1 MNAVAALATALVGLA
16 MAAFPAAAED
26 IARGETLLKRLCA
39 SCHAVGTADVGK
51 HPTAPAFRTLGRL
64 YPIESLEEALAEGL
78 STGHE
83 AMPEF
88 QFDAADVGAIIAYLK
103 HIQQP

>member
-1 MNAVAALATALVGLA
+1 MTAFAILAAVIGAAMV
-16 MAAFPAAAED
+16 FPAAAED
-26 IARGETLLKRLCA
+26 IARGEALLKRLCA
-39 SCHAVGTADVGK
+39 PCHAVGAADVGK
-51 HPTAPAFRTLGRL
+51 HPTAPAFRSLAKQ
-64 YPIESLEEALAEGL
+64 YPIESLEESLAEGI